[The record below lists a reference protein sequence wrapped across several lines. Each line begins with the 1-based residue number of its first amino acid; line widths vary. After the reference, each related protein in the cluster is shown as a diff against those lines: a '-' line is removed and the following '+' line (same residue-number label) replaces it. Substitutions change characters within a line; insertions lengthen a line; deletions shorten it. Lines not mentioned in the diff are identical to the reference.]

1 MMLRWKACPYCGQ
14 AVQAPAAMVDSQLTG
29 APELPIPGARRS
41 G

>member
-1 MMLRWKACPYCGQ
+1 MSRSPSFYASPAE